1 MKLLVDFGNSRCKW
15 VLLKSRAWSGR
26 QSYRYEFETPAQ
38 SIEKLLQLMP
48 ARALTEVHA
57 VSVLGELFNREF
69 SHHLTHATGI
79 DSKFHV
85 AQSLAFGVQLAYA
98 EPSTYGADRYAAL
111 IAAHTLY
118 QGVKIILDCGTATT
132 VDVIDAQGRHLGGL
146 IMPGANLMACM
157 LAQKT
162 PNIGAPEDK
171 CSIKSLCSTTQ
182 DSVWSGSA
190 LSLRYGLAG
199 IIQDIKNTV
208 DKNALVLVTG
218 GEKSL
223 LGLTREPYI
232 IRPDLVLEGL
242 QILQG

>member
-15 VLLKSRAWSGR
+15 ALLNGRARSEP
-26 QSYRYEFETPAQ
+26 QSYRYTFKTAAQ

-48 ARALTEVHA
+48 VQAPAEMHA
-57 VSVLGELFNREF
+57 VSVLGESFNREF
-69 SHHLTHATGI
+69 SCRLKHAAGI
-79 DSKFHV
+79 DSKFHA
-85 AQSLAFGVQLAYA
+85 AQSLAFGVRLAYSRPA
-98 EPSTYGADRYAAL
+98 MYGADRYAAL

-118 QGVKIILDCGTATT
+118 QGAKIILDCGTATT
-132 VDVIDAQGRHLGGL
+132 VDAIDARGRHMGGL
-146 IMPGANLMACM
+146 IMPGVNLMARM

-162 PNIGAPEDK
+162 ANIELPEDK
-171 CSIKSLCSTTQ
+171 GSIKLLCSTTQ
-182 DSVWSGSA
+182 DAVWSGSV

-199 IIQDIKNTV
+199 MIKDIQHMLDE
-208 DKNALVLVTG
+208 NALVLVTG

-223 LGLTREPYI
+223 LDLTREQYI